1 MHIGFIG
8 LGVMGRPMALHLI
21 NAGYEVCVF
30 ARRPEAADPLVAAGA
45 SRAATITELA
55 SRSDVVITRVTATS
69 DVEQVVS
76 GEDGVIS
83 SARPGTVVIDMSTIA
98 PDGTRRIAAALRG
111 RQIDMLDAPVTGGPA
126 GAQAATLTIM
136 VGGDTA
142 VLERMRPVLERMG
155 KQIVHMGG
163 TGAGQT
169 AKACNQLALLVTA
182 EGVAEALSLGVAHG
196 LDPRILRQAML
207 GGIAA
212 SRVMELFGAKMA
224 ERNFEPGLESRL
236 YDKDLNIV
244 LGLAREAGRATP
256 AAAVVRRHLDDMMAR
271 GQGRKDLSALIEAVE
286 RRPIT

>member
-1 MHIGFIG
+1 
-8 LGVMGRPMALHLI
+8 
-21 NAGYEVCVF
+21 
-30 ARRPEAADPLVAAGA
+30 
-45 SRAATITELA
+45 
-55 SRSDVVITRVTATS
+55 
-69 DVEQVVS
+69 
-76 GEDGVIS
+76 
-83 SARPGTVVIDMSTIA
+83 
-98 PDGTRRIAAALRG
+98 
-111 RQIDMLDAPVTGGPA
+111 
-126 GAQAATLTIM
+126 M
-136 VGGDTA
+136 VGGDAA

-163 TGAGQT
+163 NGAGQT

-236 YDKDLNIV
+236 YDKDLHIV
-244 LGLAREAGRATP
+244 LGLAREAGRAAP

-286 RRPIT
+286 RSPIT